1 MAGRGA
7 FSYTEV
13 CAHLKVWKECLYA
26 LAEGQAKAYKIGTRE
41 FTAFD
46 IDEVRRMVDYF
57 SDLKD
62 AYENGKRVNRGVR
75 VVPRD
80 I

>member
-1 MAGRGA
+1 MPARAA
-7 FSYTEV
+7 FSYSEV
-13 CAHLKVWKECLYA
+13 CMHLDAWKKCLYT

-46 IDEVRRMVDYF
+46 IDEVRKMVDYF

-62 AYENGKRVNRGVR
+62 AYENNKRTNRGMR

-80 I
+80 V

>member
-1 MAGRGA
+1 MPARAA
-7 FSYTEV
+7 FSYSEV
-13 CAHLKVWKECLYA
+13 CMHLKAWKDCLYA

-46 IDEVRRMVDYF
+46 IDEVRKMVDYF

-62 AYENGKRVNRGVR
+62 AYENGKRTNLGMR

-80 I
+80 V